1 MPSCDRSVASMSRVL
16 PLSLHTSQ
24 DLPPS
29 LDDFL
34 LPLTHEAVADICVVG
49 TQECGCDVREWEVL
63 LQQTLGPSH
72 VLVHSRQM
80 GALHMVAFIRRDL
93 LWHCSGGWGSELVG
107 GALNRWVGL

>member
-1 MPSCDRSVASMSRVL
+1 MYVSRSLSL
-16 PLSLHTSQ
+16 PLSPLPFLHSIQ

-34 LPLTHEAVADICVVG
+34 LPLAHEAVPDICVVG
-49 TQECGCDVREWEVL
+49 TQECGCDVHEWEVL

-80 GALHMVAFIRRDL
+80 GALHMAAFIRRDL
-93 LWHCSGGWGSELVG
+93 LWHCSGGWVSELVG
-107 GALNRWVGL
+107 GVNWWVG